1 MRKTLLILT
10 VLFSAACGQNHPG
23 TTNNLERIE
32 TLEAELRSKDRMD
45 TLLGNALIIEYDKF
59 VEANPKDSMSA
70 VYLFKKAQVLKATNG
85 KHNEAI
91 QAFKAVYKTYR
102 YHAKAPEAMLATAL
116 FYEEMRSKDLAA
128 TTYKKFIATYPSNPL
143 AENARDLLDLLDN
156 TKETELQMV
165 KKWKDQAENS
175 EK

>member
-10 VLFSAACGQNHPG
+10 ILASAACVQNQVSP
-23 TTNNLERIE
+23 NNSEKIER
-32 TLEAELRSKDRMD
+32 LEAELRSKDRMD
-45 TLLGNALIIEYDKF
+45 TVLGNSLIIEYNNF
-59 VEANPKDSMSA
+59 VDANPKDSMSA

-85 KHNEAI
+85 KHNEAA
-91 QAFKAVYKTYR
+91 QAFQAVYKTYP
-102 YHAKAPEAMLATAL
+102 YHPKAPEAMLAMAL
-116 FYEEMRSKDLAA
+116 FYEEMRSKDQAA
-128 TTYKKFIATYPSNPL
+128 ATYKKFIATYPSNPL

-165 KKWKDQAENS
+165 RKWKDEAQNS